1 MRQSIIYAHKAFV
14 NGKFEE
20 NITVRIVG
28 DRIASVTK
36 ERLPGFGGYLS
47 IGPGYALLPAFVD
60 THTHMMGRGLHLI
73 RPKLD
78 RATSLREALEIIEA
92 AAKEY
97 DLAETIIIEGYDESN
112 WPEGRAPTRQEL
124 DKVAPARP
132 VVIRRVCGHIG
143 VANSKALSMIPEG
156 TPGVD
161 RRGGLL
167 VEAVPINITRYFPP
181 TDAELENALS
191 AAQDEFFALGIGTV
205 SDFGKMEFM
214 KVYQDAFRRKKLKL
228 RVYYSYYLEL
238 FDSIQSLGLQSG
250 FGNNYLRIG
259 GIKLFADGSVGAR
272 TAAFFDPYEDDPE
285 NFGELFLDAKR
296 ITEIVR
302 DAEEAGVQVI
312 IHAIGD
318 RAIEAA
324 IDGISRGTN
333 GRDNLLHH
341 RIEHFEFPT
350 KGQIER
356 AASLNIRVSIQPNFA
371 ARWGVPGGMYE
382 KRLGKERMFR
392 NNPIKSLIDAGVRFA
407 FGSDAMPPSPSLGI
421 KAAMMHPIARERID
435 LETGIRL
442 YTEAAQELM
451 FMPGV
456 GKIQRGY
463 FADFVVVKLIDL
475 SVQALSVG
483 GDFVY
488 IAPEYRNLFQM

>member
-1 MRQSIIYAHKAFV
+1 MRQSVIYAHMAFID
-14 NGKFEE
+14 GKFEE
-20 NITVRIVG
+20 NVTIRILG
-28 DRIASVTK
+28 NRIASVTR
-36 ERLPGFGGYLS
+36 ERFPGLGSYLS
-47 IGPGYALLPAFVD
+47 VGPGYAVLPAFVD

-78 RATSLREALEIIEA
+78 GAASLKDALDIVRTA
-92 AAKEY
+92 AEEY
-97 DLAETIIIEGYDESN
+97 DLSEVIVVEGYDESM

-124 DKVAPARP
+124 DEVAPARP
-132 VVIRRVCGHIG
+132 VILRRVCGHIG
-143 VANSKALSMIPEG
+143 VANSKALSMLPDN

-181 TDAELENALS
+181 TKSELEKALAAAQSEFISLGIATVGEFGKREFIKIYQNALS
-191 AAQDEFFALGIGTV
+191 RGE
-205 SDFGKMEFM
+205 
-214 KVYQDAFRRKKLKL
+214 LKL

-238 FDSIQSLGLQSG
+238 FDSLYRLGLQTG
-250 FGNNYLRIG
+250 FGNDRLRIG

-272 TAAFFDPYEDDPE
+272 TAAFFDPYQDDPE
-285 NFGELFLDAKR
+285 NFGQLFMDARK
-296 ITEIVR
+296 ITEVVR
-302 DAEEAGVQVI
+302 QAEEAGLQVI

-324 IDGISRGTN
+324 IDGISGGTN
-333 GRDNLLHH
+333 GKDNMLHH

-350 KGQIER
+350 RGQIER
-356 AASLNIRVSIQPNFA
+356 AANLNIRVSVQPNFA
-371 ARWGVPGGMYE
+371 AKWGVPAGMYE

-392 NNPIKSLIDAGVRFA
+392 NNPVKSLLDAGVKFA

-421 KAAMMHPIARERID
+421 KSALMHPIGRERID
-435 LETGIRL
+435 LETAIRL

-451 FMPGV
+451 FMPGI

-463 FADFVVVKLIDL
+463 LADLVVVKLIDL
-475 SVQALSVG
+475 SVQALAVG
-483 GDFVY
+483 GNFVY
-488 IAPEYRNLFQM
+488 VAPEYRKIFQM